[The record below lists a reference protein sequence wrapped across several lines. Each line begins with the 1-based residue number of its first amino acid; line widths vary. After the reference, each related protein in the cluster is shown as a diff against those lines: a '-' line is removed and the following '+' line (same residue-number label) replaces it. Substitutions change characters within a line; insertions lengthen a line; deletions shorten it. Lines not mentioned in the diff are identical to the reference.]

1 MKNATLYILIFIIA
15 CFKILAQESLPPG
28 VYTTQNKKAIKK
40 HEEGRKYFES
50 KNDKEAEKSYLK
62 AIEIDPNFSEPYIA
76 LGYLYADHA
85 EYKKAIAQFEKVTE
99 LSPKLFVNCFYDLGG
114 LCLMTGEYEK
124 AKNAYE
130 SFLSFERINPSFKE
144 KSQHFL
150 KCAEF
155 GIQAIRNPKPFT
167 PINLGASINSVD
179 YEYFPAI
186 TSDGMTLLF
195 TRNLR
200 YGAGGDSQEDF
211 FVSDKKNG
219 EWEPSKSVP
228 VINSSWNEGAP
239 SLSSDGNYL
248 FYTACMDP
256 FTGFYGNEKRK
267 GFGSCDIFFSQ
278 KNQGRWTEPINIGPP
293 VNSSNWESQ
302 PSFSS
307 DGKTL
312 YFIRGFMNKDNE
324 KEQDIYMSMVGSDGR
339 FGDPVKLGPNVNS
352 TGKEESVFIHPD
364 NNTLYFSS
372 NGHVGM
378 GGLDIFMSKRKADG
392 SWGPAINLGYPI
404 NTHKDENSLL
414 VDPSGQV
421 AYFAS
426 DREGGYGGLDIYKF
440 DLPSEFKP
448 EVITYVKGKVFD
460 AKTQQGLSSEFELID
475 LETQKKV
482 LDATS
487 NAEGNFL
494 VTLNAD
500 HNYLL
505 NVSKQG
511 YLFYSDNFSLKEIRA
526 DFNKPFLLNVP
537 LQKIDTGNVIELKNI
552 FFDVNKSDL
561 KPESVA
567 ELNKIINFLTKNP
580 KLKIE
585 IGGHTDNTG
594 ERKSNLAL
602 SNDRAKAVHDFLI
615 LKGNIDKNRL
625 TFRGY
630 ADLKPKKQNDSAEN
644 RAQNRRTEMK
654 IISK

>member
-1 MKNATLYILIFIIA
+1 MFWHL
-15 CFKILAQESLPPG
+15 
-28 VYTTQNKKAIKK
+28 
-40 HEEGRKYFES
+40 KYFF
-50 KNDKEAEKSYLK
+50 L
-62 AIEIDPNFSEPYIA
+62 I
-76 LGYLYADHA
+76 LY
-85 EYKKAIAQFEKVTE
+85 
-99 LSPKLFVNCFYDLGG
+99 
-114 LCLMTGEYEK
+114 
-124 AKNAYE
+124 
-130 SFLSFERINPSFKE
+130 LSFS
-144 KSQHFL
+144 
-150 KCAEF
+150 
-155 GIQAIRNPKPFT
+155 
-167 PINLGASINSVD
+167 
-179 YEYFPAI
+179 
-186 TSDGMTLLF
+186 
-195 TRNLR
+195 
-200 YGAGGDSQEDF
+200 
-211 FVSDKKNG
+211 
-219 EWEPSKSVP
+219 
-228 VINSSWNEGAP
+228 
-239 SLSSDGNYL
+239 
-248 FYTACMDP
+248 
-256 FTGFYGNEKRK
+256 
-267 GFGSCDIFFSQ
+267 FFS
-278 KNQGRWTEPINIGPP
+278 IG
-293 VNSSNWESQ
+293 Q
-302 PSFSS
+302 
-307 DGKTL
+307 T
-312 YFIRGFMNKDNE
+312 
-324 KEQDIYMSMVGSDGR
+324 
-339 FGDPVKLGPNVNS
+339 
-352 TGKEESVFIHPD
+352 
-364 NNTLYFSS
+364 
-372 NGHVGM
+372 
-378 GGLDIFMSKRKADG
+378 
-392 SWGPAINLGYPI
+392 
-404 NTHKDENSLL
+404 
-414 VDPSGQV
+414 
-421 AYFAS
+421 
-426 DREGGYGGLDIYKF
+426 
-440 DLPSEFKP
+440 
-448 EVITYVKGKVFD
+448 VISGKVFD